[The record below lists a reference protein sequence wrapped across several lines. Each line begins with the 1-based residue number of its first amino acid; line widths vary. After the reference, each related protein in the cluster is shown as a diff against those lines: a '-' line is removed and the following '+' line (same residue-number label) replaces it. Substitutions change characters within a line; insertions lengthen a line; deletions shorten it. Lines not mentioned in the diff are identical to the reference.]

1 MTAEALAELK
11 AKMDAASVAFRDA
24 CLAYWEAED
33 EAANETRARLIASGE
48 YNKAKEAKHGC

>member
-1 MTAEALAELK
+1 MTSEALSDLK
-11 AKMDAASVAFRDA
+11 AKMDAASVAFREA

-48 YNKAKEAKHGC
+48 YDKAKEAKYGR